1 MKKVLILLFFIA
13 LCSGVNAQK
22 IVRGKV
28 VSTEESEGMPG
39 VTVVVKGTSTGT
51 ITDIDGN
58 YRITVP
64 SGQSVL
70 QFTFVG
76 FVTEEIMAGDQT
88 VINVSLKVSVNE
100 LDEVIVVGYGEQ
112 KRASIVGAVSNIKS
126 EELRR
131 AAPSNLTANI
141 GGRITGALVRLGDG
155 NVGGADNRYSTGE
168 LDDASIYIRGRAT
181 SNPAAP
187 LIIVDG
193 VESHFNR
200 INPEDVDQLSILKDA
215 SATAVYGVRG
225 ANGVIVITTKQGAV
239 SKPRINVNAQ
249 VRAHSPLKYPRP
261 LGAYQYALLH
271 NEAERNAGVTN
282 LFYSPEDLEHYRT
295 GDDPIFHP
303 DVDWYSEIVKTYFL
317 EEQYNANISGGTER
331 VKYYISGEY
340 NHAGGPWKT
349 TKEMENDYKRYNLRT
364 NFDFNLTKTTDLSVK
379 LNGRMENR
387 GDVFYGEST
396 GQRYFGSFW
405 YHISH
410 ISPNVAPI
418 RWPNGSWAYG
428 IDQNWNV
435 RAILDDGGYR
445 TRFTNA
451 LDASL
456 NLKQKLDFILPGLSA
471 FALYS
476 STYTSGYRIK
486 WGEQNVAQLFDYRV
500 NPVTGQET
508 YTQRF
513 DRRPRGRNTD
523 VAIGSDQ
530 DNSVHYVR
538 RTQAEFRLNYNR
550 IFNEIHRVDVLAMIQ
565 QSTTEDNWNNPVNYR
580 GFTGRIN
587 YAYKMKYLLDMSAA
601 YNGSDRFAK
610 GKRYA
615 LFPAIAAGYVISE
628 EDFWKNS
635 IGFIPYLKIRSSYGL
650 VGNDKIAE
658 GLRYMYRYDFTGSP
672 ARNQSYNNQEIY
684 SFGETPLGQG
694 GIHEGALGNEKVT
707 WEIARKF
714 NIGVDLHFWE
724 SKIKLS
730 ADLFH
735 DYRDNILAIRGDVPS
750 QTGLA
755 GTLPAGNIRVT
766 SNGGYEFELSYRDHF
781 GDFDFSIGG
790 NYSFARSKVIDWAEA
805 PDPYE
810 YRMAKGYPV
819 GQPRAYLWSGTF
831 YTQEEIDDP
840 SVAKPSGGALAG
852 DLKFVN
858 LNGDEVID
866 ANDMT
871 RQPGKNGIGYG
882 TIPEIIY
889 GFNTN
894 FGYKGFY
901 LDLFWQGAAHVSS
914 RWVNGMRYEFHGGG
928 KSQYGNLYDFH
939 LDRWVYDPE
948 NGLDTRETAKYPRLA
963 LGGST
968 ITREDSSFQR
978 LNSAFL
984 RLKSVE
990 LGYNF
995 PKHLIN
1001 GLGMSSLRV
1010 FVGGS
1015 NVLTFDKVGW
1025 VDPEYNPEGTGNR
1038 GNSYPQTKFYSFG
1051 VNVSF

>member
-1 MKKVLILLFFIA
+1 MKKVFILLFFIA
-13 LCSGVNAQK
+13 LCSGISAQK
-22 IVRGKV
+22 TVTGRIVSADDGD
-28 VSTEESEGMPG
+28 GLPG
-39 VTVVVKGTSTGT
+39 VTVIVKGTTTGT
-51 ITDIDGN
+51 VSDIEGFF
-58 YRITVP
+58 RIMVP
-64 SGQSVL
+64 TEQSIL
-70 QFTFVG
+70 QFSFIGYATV
-76 FVTEEIMAGDQT
+76 EIAAGNQT
-88 VINVSLKVSVNE
+88 VINVTMKIEFNE
-100 LDEVIVVGYGEQ
+100 LEEVIVVGYGTQ
-112 KRASIVGAVSNIKS
+112 TKASIVGAISNIKS

-141 GGRITGALVRLGDG
+141 GGRITGAMVRLGDG

-168 LDDASIYIRGRAT
+168 LDDAQIYIRGRAT

-200 INPEDVDQLSILKDA
+200 INPEDVDQMSVLKDA

-225 ANGVIVITTKQGAV
+225 ANGVIVITTKQGAIG
-239 SKPRINVNAQ
+239 KPKINVNAQ
-249 VRAHSPLKYPRP
+249 VRAHSPLNFPRP

-271 NEAERNAGVTN
+271 NEAQKNVGATPR
-282 LFYSPEDLEHYRT
+282 YSKEDLDHYQYGT
-295 GDDPIFHP
+295 DPYFHP
-303 DVDWYSEIVKTYFL
+303 DVDWYGEIVKPFFL
-317 EEQYNANISGGTER
+317 EEQYNANISGGTNR

-349 TKEMENDYKRYNLRT
+349 KKDMENDYKRYNLRT

-379 LNGRMENR
+379 MNGRMENR

-418 RWPNGSWAYG
+418 QWPNGSWAYG

-451 LDASL
+451 LDASV
-456 NLKQKLDFILPGLSA
+456 NLRQKLNFILPGLSA
-471 FALYS
+471 HALYS

-500 NPVTGQET
+500 DPVTGKET

-513 DRRPRGRNTD
+513 DRRPHGRNTD
-523 VAIGSDQ
+523 VAIASDQ
-530 DNSVHYVR
+530 DNSVHYIR
-538 RTQAEFRLNYNR
+538 RTQTEFSLRYSNL
-550 IFNEIHRVDVLAMIQ
+550 FNEIHRLDVLALIQ
-565 QSTTEDNWNNPVNYR
+565 QSQTEDNWVLPVMYR

-587 YAYKMKYLLDMSAA
+587 YAFKMKYLIDVNAA
-601 YNGSDRFAK
+601 YNGSDRFQK

-615 LFPAIAAGYVISE
+615 LFPAVGLGYVISE
-628 EDFWKNS
+628 ENFWKDN
-635 IGFIPYLKIRSSYGL
+635 IGFVSYLKIRGSYGKT
-650 VGNDKIAE
+650 GNDRIAE

-672 ARNQSYNNQEIY
+672 GRNQAYNNQEIY
-684 SFGETPLGQG
+684 NFGETPQGQG
-694 GIHEGALGNEKVT
+694 GIHEGTLGNENVT
-707 WEIARKF
+707 WEESHKYNVGA
-714 NIGVDLHFWE
+714 DLHLFK
-724 SKIKLS
+724 SRVKIT
-730 ADLFH
+730 AELF
-735 DYRDNILAIRGDVPS
+735 RDNRDKILATRGDVPS
-750 QTGLA
+750 QAGLA
-755 GTLPAGNIRVT
+755 GTLPAGNIRET
-766 SNGGYEFELSYRDHF
+766 TNRGYEFELSYSDNF
-781 GDFDFSIGG
+781 GGFNFSIGG
-790 NYSFARSKVIDWAEA
+790 NYSFARSKVIEWAEA
-805 PDPYE
+805 PDKYE

-819 GQPRAYLWSGTF
+819 GQPRAYLWSGQF

-840 SVAKPSGGALAG
+840 KVAKPSGGASAG

-858 LNGDEVID
+858 LNDDDVID

-871 RQPGKNGIGYG
+871 RQPGKDGIGYG

-901 LDLFWQGAAHVSS
+901 VDLFWQGAANVSS

-928 KSQYGNLYDFH
+928 NTQYGNVYPFH

-948 NGLDTRETAKYPRLA
+948 NGLDTRETAKYPRLV

-968 ITREDSSFQR
+968 PTREDSSFQR

-984 RLKSVE
+984 RLKSLE
-990 LGYNF
+990 IGYQF
-995 PKHLIN
+995 PKDMVSR
-1001 GLGMSSLRV
+1001 LGMSSMRV

-1015 NVLTFDKVGW
+1015 NLLTFDKIGW
-1025 VDPEYNPEGTGNR
+1025 VDPEYNPEGSGNR